1 MAATTPEQ
9 LVAALAL
16 YKEVTAAT
24 DILPD
29 FREAMQRAITR
40 LIDPQASDRRR
51 GSISSCASSDD
62 EYVDGSAGASPS
74 GSASGSLSGSA
85 VSVGGGDDEDGSVD
99 ISVDGSVLRG
109 GNGDDGVVW
118 AVGALRQSEAR
129 LRNMP
134 YRRGAVVAFDEK
146 KPTSCV
152 IQTYDSRQILVDVRR
167 SQWRKY
173 IYVAVNDEG
182 NLYLCVPETRPKK
195 TSPLQHDTKWKGT
208 LFMDHRRVVPT
219 EWAID
224 NATRKDAAM
233 LRKAAKV
240 SAAYSWAALG
250 LLFGIL

>member
-51 GSISSCASSDD
+51 GSISSCSSSDD

-74 GSASGSLSGSA
+74 GSASGSA
-85 VSVGGGDDEDGSVD
+85 VSVGDGDDEDGSVD
-99 ISVDGSVLRG
+99 GSVSG
-109 GNGDDGVVW
+109 EGNGDDGVVW
-118 AVGALRQSEAR
+118 AVGALRVFEAR

-250 LLFGIL
+250 LLLGIL

>member
-1 MAATTPEQ
+1 M
-9 LVAALAL
+9 
-16 YKEVTAAT
+16 
-24 DILPD
+24 
-29 FREAMQRAITR
+29 
-40 LIDPQASDRRR
+40 
-51 GSISSCASSDD
+51 
-62 EYVDGSAGASPS
+62 
-74 GSASGSLSGSA
+74 
-85 VSVGGGDDEDGSVD
+85 
-99 ISVDGSVLRG
+99 
-109 GNGDDGVVW
+109 W